1 MASKIPSTVVKRPP
15 KAEGP
20 TSQSSSGM
28 RKLQVSDFNTSR
40 VKSSFV
46 AIVTS
51 KRTPFS
57 SMPPPDFTSLVLQPQ
72 TSHTVAIITTSLKCG
87 ILLDELISHEEIIST
102 SKYKRNFA
110 YHQPINRF
118 INQKH
123 LPHLLFYGPSDTGK
137 TSAILACAKQLYTP
151 AQFKSME
158 LELNASDDRCIGI
171 VGGQILNFAST
182 RTIFSGTFKLI
193 ILDEADA
200 MTNDAQDA
208 LRRIIERY
216 TMLGCLQLLNR
227 LSPKQRDR
235 TVQILCRENSGSI
248 EKTLSKNP
256 KRRLSKIIPAV
267 QSRCTSFRFAPLSQ
281 EKIFPRLDK
290 IIKEEKVNVTEN
302 GKKALITL
310 WKGDMSKALNVYKV
324 PVLRSA
330 FSVYICVGHPLRRD
344 IEKILE
350 TRPKVLHRL
359 TMGLALEDIFTELHL
374 FVMIEISMS
383 VMNNLIIKIAA
394 IEERLAKGCTE
405 AS

>member
-87 ILLDELISHEEIIST
+87 IL
-102 SKYKRNFA
+102 
-110 YHQPINRF
+110 
-118 INQKH
+118 KH

-151 AQFKSME
+151 AQFKSMV
-158 LELNASDDRCIGI
+158 LELNASDDRCI
-171 VGGQILNFAST
+171 V
-182 RTIFSGTFKLI
+182 
-193 ILDEADA
+193 
-200 MTNDAQDA
+200 
-208 LRRIIERY
+208 
-216 TMLGCLQLLNR
+216 
-227 LSPKQRDR
+227 
-235 TVQILCRENSGSI
+235 
-248 EKTLSKNP
+248 
-256 KRRLSKIIPAV
+256 
-267 QSRCTSFRFAPLSQ
+267 
-281 EKIFPRLDK
+281 
-290 IIKEEKVNVTEN
+290 
-302 GKKALITL
+302 
-310 WKGDMSKALNVYKV
+310 
-324 PVLRSA
+324 
-330 FSVYICVGHPLRRD
+330 
-344 IEKILE
+344 
-350 TRPKVLHRL
+350 
-359 TMGLALEDIFTELHL
+359 
-374 FVMIEISMS
+374 EISMS